1 MMKKTSL
8 IYFSVILTL
17 LVIGSAV
24 WFVWFRPVKYTDDAY
39 VQGNLI
45 TVTPLVNGFVTDIH
59 TDDTFLVEKG
69 QLIINLDEADAKLA
83 LDDARENLATTVRSV
98 CQMFHQAAAYQADI
112 EVRKAE
118 LIKTKQDY
126 NHRIEVIEQ
135 GGVSLENL
143 EHAEA
148 ALKAAYFMLRE
159 TESLYQKELAMIQG
173 DTIPGNPLVQAAL
186 DKYLDAW
193 ISLYRCK
200 IYAPQTGLIA
210 SRKAQVGMYF
220 KAGDPLLSIIPL
232 DQIWVNANY
241 KETQMKDMRIGQRVH
256 LTSDIYGSDVVY
268 RGRIVGLP
276 GGAGNAFSLLPPQ
289 NLSGNWIKIVQ
300 RLPVRVALDP
310 DEVKAHPLR
319 IGLTMTARTNITDR
333 EGPLVPK
340 TNTDAPT
347 YATEIFTKEEDG
359 ARQAA
364 EAIILKN
371 LDPTLTYFKTHIY
384 TPEELPSLGL
394 SIDGK

>member
-1 MMKKTSL
+1 MKKTFL
-8 IYFSVILTL
+8 IFSSVILAL
-17 LVIGSAV
+17 LVISSTV
-24 WFVWFRPVKYTDDAY
+24 WFVWFRQVKYTDDAY

-45 TVTPLVNGFVTDIH
+45 TLTPLLSGFVTDIH
-59 TDDTFLVEKG
+59 TDDTFLVKKG
-69 QLIINLDEADAKLA
+69 QLIISLDETDAKIA
-83 LDDARENLATTVRSV
+83 LDNARENLAATVRQV
-98 CQMFHQAAAYQADI
+98 CQMFHQTAAYQADI

-126 NHRIEVIEQ
+126 NHRIDVIEQ

-148 ALKAAYFMLRE
+148 ALKSAYFMLKQ
-159 TESLYQKELAMIQG
+159 TESYYQKELAMIQG
-173 DTIPGNPLVQAAL
+173 DTIPSNPLVKAAV

-193 ISLYRCK
+193 IRLYRCK

-220 KAGDPLLSIIPL
+220 NAGDPLLSIIPL

-256 LTSDIYGSDVVY
+256 LTSDLYGSKVVY

-319 IGLTMTARTNITDR
+319 IGLTMTARTNIQDQ
-333 EGPLVPK
+333 EGPLVPS
-340 TNTDAPT
+340 TTSLAPN
-347 YATEIFTKEEDG
+347 YATEIFSKEEDG
-359 ARQAA
+359 ALISANT
-364 EAIILKN
+364 IILKN
-371 LDPTLTYFKTHIY
+371 LDPTLNYYKTHAY
-384 TPEELPSLGL
+384 APKELPSIGL
-394 SIDGK
+394 AIDGK